1 MDIRSTITCAPPVP
15 SPAPKFHPQ
24 PQQFNPASHKH
35 ERATFSFVP
44 LQAAS
49 KRLNAVWGMTSAL
62 AQFVIMGMFVQGF
75 WFSSKLVRIVSQLPA
90 QPPTN
95 HPNKML
101 WQERNC
107 SILNEGKTYS
117 RHSAYNEPYT
127 SEANDS
133 YQRWRQDV
141 GKKIGGLDK

>member
-1 MDIRSTITCAPPVP
+1 MRRLPSPRQLRNSILSSSTPPRTNTNAPPSPLCP
-15 SPAPKFHPQ
+15 SRPHRSGSTQ
-24 PQQFNPASHKH
+24 
-35 ERATFSFVP
+35 
-44 LQAAS
+44 
-49 KRLNAVWGMTSAL
+49 WGMTSAL
-62 AQFVIMGMFVQGF
+62 AQFVIMGIFVQGF
-75 WFSSKLVRIVSQLPA
+75 WFGSKLVRIVSQFPA

-101 WQERNC
+101 QQERNC

-127 SEANDS
+127 SEVNDS
-133 YQRWRQDV
+133 YQRRRQDV